1 MVIALKC
8 LKIYIMYILKIYLL
22 LREQKVPWSIP
33 DRCASEEQQKL
44 SIFYLRSTGSSHT
57 SPKKQ
62 INVELQYLRYRSK
75 LNNINL
81 FYELRNITKP
91 PLNVL
96 KYHIIELHKSK
107 FISPC
112 PFCHQNKQQKIF
124 HLPPSLASKPHR
136 QGCQMSLHR
145 KPFEDLFRKSHAQ
158 SVQRLFDNNS

>member
-1 MVIALKC
+1 MVVALKC

-44 SIFYLRSTGSSHT
+44 SVFSLRSTGSSHT

-62 INVELQYLRYRSK
+62 INVELHYLRYKSE

-81 FYELRNITKP
+81 FYELWNTTKP
-91 PLNVL
+91 QLNVL
-96 KYHIIELHKSK
+96 KDHAIELHESKSTT
-107 FISPC
+107 SPC

-124 HLPPSLASKPHR
+124 RLPPSLASKPHR

-145 KPFEDLFRKSHAQ
+145 KPFEDF
-158 SVQRLFDNNS
+158 N